1 MNGLIIFWVLFVR
14 NEKVGK
20 LEVSFKLVLVQD
32 TMLML
37 FKNNQKENSCN
48 ADANCGDYPYS
59 TPVKKLISSKVE
71 ALVL

>member
-1 MNGLIIFWVLFVR
+1 MNGLIIFWVLFGR

-37 FKNNQKENSCN
+37 FKNNQQENSCN
-48 ADANCGDYPYS
+48 LDAN
-59 TPVKKLISSKVE
+59 
-71 ALVL
+71 